1 MDQKVKAQNSIKVR
15 LVFSFFIVTLATGIL
30 LILSYAPTA
39 KRELTKLSQNY
50 IEDLAMAYGGILDG
64 EVKKADGDATYV
76 LKADALSQKLDGVG
90 IKGVESCYVYVVDE
104 NGTMVY
110 HPDGG
115 KIGKSVENEVVKQA
129 VQDVKDGK
137 EVKSGVRIYDYR
149 GQVKYVALYVST
161 YQKFMLFLPMKAKYW
176 HRLQK

>member
-115 KIGKSVENEVVKQA
+115 KIGKSVE
-129 VQDVKDGK
+129 
-137 EVKSGVRIYDYR
+137 
-149 GQVKYVALYVST
+149 
-161 YQKFMLFLPMKAKYW
+161 
-176 HRLQK
+176 